1 MSYTPTEWEST
12 DVVTATR
19 LNALEQAVGDLNMSY
34 TPNVWQNGDILTAD
48 KMNALEQAVA
58 SGGGGGDSDLST
70 ATVTVINDTGATN
83 ITFNSAPY
91 IAEENGLGEGSPAT
105 VYSELY
111 FEEETEQ
118 ILTVPLY
125 KGCCMWNT
133 DAWGTVNCETTGDI
147 SVLGVFIVIT
157 GNGTITIS

>member
-58 SGGGGGDSDLST
+58 SGGGGGDSDFTT
-70 ATVTVINDTGATN
+70 ATMTITNNSMTDVRPLMPFVIDEDGFESSAAQGYAEMSTVTTFRVI
-83 ITFNSAPY
+83 
-91 IAEENGLGEGSPAT
+91 
-105 VYSELY
+105 
-111 FEEETEQ
+111 
-118 ILTVPLY
+118 LY
-125 KGCCMWNT
+125 KGTALICIT
-133 DAWGTVNCETTGDI
+133 ELGVSISTTGNIEDDGDGYYY
-147 SVLGVFIVIT
+147 VT
-157 GNGTITIS
+157 GDCTITIT